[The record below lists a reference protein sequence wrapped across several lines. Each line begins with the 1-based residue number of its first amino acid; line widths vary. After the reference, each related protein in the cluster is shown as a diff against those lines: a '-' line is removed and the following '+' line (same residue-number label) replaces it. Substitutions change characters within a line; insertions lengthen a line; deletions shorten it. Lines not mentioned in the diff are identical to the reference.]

1 MNKFFA
7 ILGTISLS
15 MLVAACSD
23 TKTAKETATAETAGT
38 ETAAPTNTAVAGSET
53 PAGDVTAGKDAAGAG
68 NAAQVEGTKTIT
80 LANGASVTWIQDNE
94 GEKLNPR
101 SLFSDA
107 SDSLYNSL
115 NMPNGIPASV
125 STFLVKVDGK
135 YILFDAGLG
144 AFGGQLQK
152 RLAALGVN
160 PDSIGLV
167 YLTHFHVDH
176 ISGLVAKDDAG
187 NAAKAFKNAAVYAG
201 KVEYDAWMNDIPKN
215 DLQKNIMALYKDSLH
230 LFAFGDTLPHGVLAM
245 DAVGHTPGHT
255 AFQLA
260 NLLVVGD
267 LMHGYALQKDHP
279 EINSNYDMDKPKS
292 AESRKR
298 IMQYARDNKLL
309 MAGMHLP
316 PPGFV
321 E

>member
-1 MNKFFA
+1 MKKHLLPLFAMMVSFAFF
-7 ILGTISLS
+7 G
-15 MLVAACSD
+15 CSD
-23 TKTAKETATAETAGT
+23 SKAPANESAASAVKTAQAQTSENATTAEVKA
-38 ETAAPTNTAVAGSET
+38 
-53 PAGDVTAGKDAAGAG
+53 
-68 NAAQVEGTKTIT
+68 VEGTKTVT
-80 LANGASVTWIQDNE
+80 LANGAKVTWLQDNQ

-107 SDSLYNSL
+107 SDSLFASL
-115 NMPNGIPASV
+115 NLPDGIPASV
-125 STFLVKVDGK
+125 STFLLQVNGK
-135 YILFDAGLG
+135 NILFDAGLG
-144 AFGGQLQK
+144 AFGGQLLN
-152 RLAALGVN
+152 RLAALGVT
-160 PDSIGLV
+160 PDDINLV

-176 ISGLVAKDDAG
+176 IAGLVAKDDSG
-187 NAAKAFKNAAVYAG
+187 NDVKVFKNAGVYAG

-215 DLQKNIMALYKDSLH
+215 DLQKMVMELYKDSLH
-230 LFAFGDTLPHGVLAM
+230 LFAFGDTLPHNVIAL

-255 AFQLA
+255 AFQFS

-279 EINSNYDMDKPKS
+279 EINSNYDMDKEKS
-292 AESRKR
+292 IESRKR
-298 IMQYARDNKLL
+298 LMQYARDNKLL

>member
-1 MNKFFA
+1 MKKAFA
-7 ILGTISLS
+7 SLFA
-15 MLVAACSD
+15 VALTLTLIGCSD
-23 TKTAKETATAETAGT
+23 TKTVKETAEMKSAPEMANAAE
-38 ETAAPTNTAVAGSET
+38 PVAGATVSI
-53 PAGDVTAGKDAAGAG
+53 
-68 NAAQVEGTKTIT
+68 EGTKTVS
-80 LANGASVTWIQDNE
+80 LASGAKVTWIQDNA
-94 GEKLNPR
+94 GEKLMPR
-101 SLFSDA
+101 DLFSDA
-107 SDSLYNSL
+107 SDSLYESL
-115 NMPNGIPASV
+115 NMPKGIPASV
-125 STFLVKVDGK
+125 STFLVQVDGM

-144 AFGGQLQK
+144 AWGGQLLN

-167 YLTHFHVDH
+167 YLTHFHADH
-176 ISGLVAKDDAG
+176 IAGLVKPGEAG
-187 NAAKAFKNAAVYAG
+187 KTEKVFKNAAVYAG

-215 DLQKNIMALYKDSLH
+215 DLQKDIMALYKDSLH

-255 AFQLA
+255 AFQLS

-279 EINSNYDMDKPKS
+279 EINSNYDMDKAKS

-298 IMQYARDNKLL
+298 LMQYASDNKLL

-316 PPGFV
+316 PPGFA
-321 E
+321 ESR

>member
-1 MNKFFA
+1 MKKHILSLFA
-7 ILGTISLS
+7 VMASFAMFG
-15 MLVAACSD
+15 CSD
-23 TKTAKETATAETAGT
+23 TKAPAADKTTAQTASENASPSD
-38 ETAAPTNTAVAGSET
+38 AAQSNT
-53 PAGDVTAGKDAAGAG
+53 PA
-68 NAAQVEGTKTIT
+68 AAQVVEGTKTVT
-80 LANGASVTWIQDNE
+80 LANGAKVTWLQDNQ

-107 SDSLYNSL
+107 SDALFASL
-115 NMPNGIPASV
+115 NLPDGIPASV
-125 STFLVKVDGK
+125 STFLLQVDGK
-135 YILFDAGLG
+135 NILFDAGLG
-144 AFGGQLQK
+144 AFGGQTMN
-152 RLAALGVN
+152 RMAALGIN
-160 PDSIGLV
+160 PDDINLV

-176 ISGLVAKDDAG
+176 IAGLVAKDGDG
-187 NAAKAFKNAAVYAG
+187 NDVKVFKNAGVYAG

-215 DLQKNIMALYKDSLH
+215 DLQKMVMGLYKDSLH
-230 LFAFGDTLPHGVLAM
+230 LFAFGDSLPHGVLAL

-255 AFQLA
+255 AFQVS

-279 EINSNYDMDKPKS
+279 EINSNYDMDKEKS
-292 AESRKR
+292 IESRKR

-316 PPGFV
+316 PPGFA

>member
-1 MNKFFA
+1 MKKAFSPLFA
-7 ILGTISLS
+7 
-15 MLVAACSD
+15 VALALTVAGCSD
-23 TKTAKETATAETAGT
+23 TKTVKETADTNAVPETAKNAETA
-38 ETAAPTNTAVAGSET
+38 
-53 PAGDVTAGKDAAGAG
+53 
-68 NAAQVEGTKTIT
+68 VEGTKTVS
-80 LANGASVTWIQDNE
+80 LANGAKVTWIQDNA
-94 GEKLNPR
+94 GEKLMPR
-101 SLFSDA
+101 DLFSDA
-107 SDSLYNSL
+107 SDSLYASL
-115 NMPNGIPASV
+115 NMPAGIPASV
-125 STFLVKVDGK
+125 STFLVQIDGK

-144 AFGGQLQK
+144 AWGGQLLN
-152 RLAALGVN
+152 RLVALGVN

-167 YLTHFHVDH
+167 YLTHFHADH
-176 ISGLVAKDDAG
+176 IAGLVKPGDAG
-187 NAAKAFKNAAVYAG
+187 KTEKVFENAAVYAG

-215 DLQKNIMALYKDSLH
+215 DLQKDVMALYKDSLH
-230 LFAFGDTLPHGVLAM
+230 LFAFGDTLPYGVLAM

-279 EINSNYDMDKPKS
+279 EINSNYDMDKAKS

-298 IMQYARDNKLL
+298 LMQYARENKLL

>member
-1 MNKFFA
+1 MKKAFA
-7 ILGTISLS
+7 SLFA
-15 MLVAACSD
+15 VALTLTLIGCSD
-23 TKTAKETATAETAGT
+23 TKTVKETAEMKSAPEMANAAE
-38 ETAAPTNTAVAGSET
+38 PVAGATVSI
-53 PAGDVTAGKDAAGAG
+53 
-68 NAAQVEGTKTIT
+68 EGTKTVS
-80 LANGASVTWIQDNE
+80 LANGAKVTWIQDNA
-94 GEKLNPR
+94 GEKLMPR
-101 SLFSDA
+101 DLFSDA
-107 SDSLYNSL
+107 SDSLYASL
-115 NMPNGIPASV
+115 NMPAGIPASV
-125 STFLVKVDGK
+125 STFLVQVDGM

-144 AFGGQLQK
+144 AWGGQLLN

-167 YLTHFHVDH
+167 YLTHFHADH
-176 ISGLVAKDDAG
+176 IAGLVKPGEAG
-187 NAAKAFKNAAVYAG
+187 KTEKVFKNAAVYAG

-215 DLQKNIMALYKDSLH
+215 DLQKDIMALYKDSLH

-255 AFQLA
+255 AFQLS

-279 EINSNYDMDKPKS
+279 EINSNYDMDKAKS

-298 IMQYARDNKLL
+298 LMQYASDNKLL

-316 PPGFV
+316 PPGFA
-321 E
+321 ESR